1 MRLQAIRKRCLASK
15 QMIIINGDDGAQWI
29 SDGANAYAIVGI
41 RIRESFLQDVFNLTD
56 KQMYKLI
63 VRTETRPGPL
73 YRETAQTFGG
83 ASELEEMRTIWA
95 YEQKIYALRNA
106 DGILYVPEDAIL
118 AACKVED
125 YISYQLTRDERG
137 RLLVAIIRG
146 MFCEALLSPVTDDIA
161 DDISEKLRKV
171 GTMPILR
178 TTIREEETDEDE
190 VAER

>member
-1 MRLQAIRKRCLASK
+1 MRLQAIRKRCLASR

-41 RIRESFLQDVFNLTD
+41 RIRESFIQDVFNLTD
-56 KQMYKLI
+56 KQMDKMI
-63 VRTETRPGPL
+63 IRTETRNGPL
-73 YRETAQTFGG
+73 YRETVQTFGE
-83 ASELEEMRTIWA
+83 ELEEMRTIWA
-95 YEQKIYALRNA
+95 YDQKIYALRNA

-118 AACKVED
+118 AACKLED
-125 YISYQLTRDERG
+125 YIVYQLTRDERG

-171 GTMPILR
+171 GNMPILR
-178 TTIREEETDEDE
+178 TTIEKGEDDEEDSD
-190 VAER
+190 VM

>member
-41 RIRESFLQDVFNLTD
+41 RIRESFLQDVFGLTD
-56 KQMYKLI
+56 KQMDRMLI
-63 VRTETRPGPL
+63 RTEMRPGPL
-73 YRETAQTFGG
+73 YRETYQTFGEE
-83 ASELEEMRTIWA
+83 AEEMRTVWA
-95 YEQKIYALRNA
+95 YDQKIYALRNA

-118 AACKVED
+118 AACKPED
-125 YISYQLTRDERG
+125 YISYQLTHDERG